1 MKNIFYELIVEAAVG
16 KVVIDGDDWPIAFNT
31 KIYKEDK
38 EISYG
43 SENNLSTLI
52 IQNEYSFFE
61 LLTEYIMLELN
72 LNRKTMS
79 FYKEKQK
86 NHVKMILAYL
96 FANATTED
104 FLHPEDLIR
113 RNISF
118 IKDQTFNDLNNE
130 MTFSINGQFFNSEI
144 EVKNVMHSLSMETPY
159 KLEIALIKYD
169 GENKLTYPLPSISYG
184 IENNVGGGVT
194 CYIYSL
200 MNPKRKKELTEQ
212 EIQYEKK
219 INRFLYK
226 LNEGIREQESKEYIE
241 YKEGISDYYPENIS
255 DVSPS
260 FVLSLVIFLTL
271 LQKKNIQNIKVVPY
285 LPVRYLSRKIAAEE
299 INNVE
304 KRESFLS
311 RNNDIQYNATNKFIR
326 TFMRAA
332 FHMKDLNITSYP
344 YEVDEFLNLH
354 LSEKEHDIYNEILRD
369 VANGIITTEIKNK
382 R

>member
-1 MKNIFYELIVEAAVG
+1 MKNIFYELIQEAAVG

-31 KIYKEDK
+31 KVYKNDE

-43 SENNLSTLI
+43 REDNLSTLI
-52 IQNEYSFFE
+52 IKNEDSFFE
-61 LLTEYIMLELN
+61 LLTEYVMLELN

-79 FYKEKQK
+79 FYQDKQN

-96 FANATTED
+96 FVNATTED
-104 FLHPEDLIR
+104 FLHPENLIR

-118 IKDQTFNDLNNE
+118 IKDQTFSDLNDGI
-130 MTFSINGQFFNSEI
+130 TFPINGQFLDSEI
-144 EVKNVMHSLSMETPY
+144 EVKNVTHSLSMETPY
-159 KLEIALIKYD
+159 KLDISLTKHD
-169 GENKLTYPLPSISYG
+169 GETKLTYPLPSIAYG

-194 CYIYSL
+194 CYIYSI

-226 LNEGIREQESKEYIE
+226 LNEGVREQESQEYHE

-255 DVSPS
+255 DVTPS
-260 FVLSLVIFLTL
+260 FVLSLIIFITL
-271 LQKKNIQNIKVVPY
+271 LQKKGIQNIKVVPY

-299 INNVE
+299 ITNAE
-304 KRESFLS
+304 KRESFLN

-326 TFMRAA
+326 TFIRAS
-332 FHMKDLNITSYP
+332 FHMKDLEVISYP
-344 YEVDEFLNLH
+344 YELDEFLNINLK
-354 LSEKEHDIYNEILRD
+354 EKEHNIYNEILND
-369 VANGIITTEIKNK
+369 IVNGIVNTECKQRK
-382 R
+382 